1 MLGTMAVYK
10 PTCEDISAAADVL
23 LEVGIVTRGNADN
36 KYCYP
41 EAFGSYPSSFAAT
54 VSQCGLLRALIF
66 FEDDDSKSQSNR
78 ERFPEAVRLYMK
90 KRHPGNP
97 NRDKLLSE
105 QVAADNV
112 GMLKEQIMN
121 ASTALKIALRM
132 FTPSEKVS
140 VGKYGRIPRPIEKVN
155 PPQGSSAN
163 IGYQFYH
170 SVGIPG
176 FVKKQVK
183 SAISVNT
190 DVLEV
195 LRSADYSVVNMRV
208 QAPGL
213 LIGSGLAHG
222 LPGSEE
228 DVKTGLQFD
237 YTSGL
242 PVIPGSSVKG
252 VIRSAFPTIKEDKK
266 QPEEGAEKQIE
277 DSAGKSN
284 SCEKKLSV
292 ADVGKLNYIRSLIA
306 DIPEFSALGLED
318 NDILELGNQMF
329 NHGDIFAD
337 ALLVGY
343 GTRMKQQSPVN
354 QVLAED
360 YITPHTGG
368 PLAQPI
374 PIKIVKVAPGVTF
387 AFCYKF
393 NVTKIGS
400 KEVTAKMKE
409 SLCTAILQDLG
420 IGAKTNV
427 GYGVL
432 KKIDNQ

>member
-10 PTCEDISAAADVL
+10 PTYEDISTAADVL
-23 LEVGIVTRGNADN
+23 LEVGIVTRGNADE

-41 EAFGSYPSSFAAT
+41 KAFGSYPSSFAAT
-54 VSQCGLLRALIF
+54 VSQCGLLRALMI

-78 ERFPEAVRLYMK
+78 ERFPEAVRLYLK
-90 KRHPGNP
+90 KRNPGNQ

-105 QVAADNV
+105 QVATDAA
-112 GMLKEQIMN
+112 GKLEEQIMN

-132 FTPSEKVS
+132 FAPSEEVR
-140 VGKYGRIPRPIEKVN
+140 VGEYGRIPRPTEKVN
-155 PPQGSSAN
+155 PPRESSAN
-163 IGYQFYH
+163 IGYQFFH

-176 FVKKQVK
+176 FDEKQVK
-183 SAISVNT
+183 SAILVNT
-190 DVLEV
+190 DVVNV
-195 LRSADYSVVNMRV
+195 LRNADYSVVNMRV
-208 QAPGL
+208 QALGL

-252 VIRSAFPTIKEDKK
+252 VIRSAFPTIKEDKE
-266 QPEEGAEKQIE
+266 QSNEADAE
-277 DSAGKSN
+277 
-284 SCEKKLSV
+284 
-292 ADVGKLNYIRSLIA
+292 KLNYIKSLIV
-306 DIPEFSALGLED
+306 DIPEFSSLVLED

-343 GTRMKQQSPVN
+343 GTRMKQHRPVK
-354 QVLAED
+354 QVLTED

-387 AFCYKF
+387 AFCFKF
-393 NVTKIGS
+393 NETKIG
-400 KEVTAKMKE
+400 AKVVSASMKKA
-409 SLCTAILQDLG
+409 LCAAILQDLG
-420 IGAKTNV
+420 VGAKTNV

-432 KKIDNQ
+432 KRIDNQ

>member
-10 PTCEDISAAADVL
+10 PTYEDISTAADVL
-23 LEVGIVTRGNADN
+23 LEVGIVTRGNADE

-41 EAFGSYPSSFAAT
+41 KAFGSYPSSFAAT
-54 VSQCGLLRALIF
+54 VSQCGLLRALMI

-78 ERFPEAVRLYMK
+78 ERFPEAVRLYLK
-90 KRHPGNP
+90 KRNPGNQ

-105 QVAADNV
+105 QVAADAA
-112 GMLKEQIMN
+112 GKLEEQIMN

-132 FTPSEKVS
+132 FAPSEEVR
-140 VGKYGRIPRPIEKVN
+140 VGEYGRIPRPTEKVN
-155 PPQGSSAN
+155 PPRESSAN
-163 IGYQFYH
+163 IGYQFFH

-176 FVKKQVK
+176 FVEEQVE

-195 LRSADYSVVNMRV
+195 LGYADYSVVNMRV

-252 VIRSAFPTIKEDKK
+252 VIRSAFPTIKEDKE
-266 QPEEGAEKQIE
+266 QSNEADAE
-277 DSAGKSN
+277 
-284 SCEKKLSV
+284 
-292 ADVGKLNYIRSLIA
+292 KLNYIKSLIA
-306 DIPEFSALGLED
+306 DIPEFSSFRFED
-318 NDILELGNQMF
+318 KDILELGNQMF
-329 NHGDIFAD
+329 NHGDVFAD

-343 GTRMKQQSPVN
+343 GTRMKQHGPVK
-354 QVLAED
+354 QVLTED

-387 AFCYKF
+387 AFCFKF
-393 NVTKIGS
+393 NETKIG
-400 KEVTAKMKE
+400 AKVVSASMKKA
-409 SLCTAILQDLG
+409 LCAAILQDLG
-420 IGAKTNV
+420 VGAKTNV

-432 KKIDNQ
+432 KEV

>member
-10 PTCEDISAAADVL
+10 PTYEDISTAADVL
-23 LEVGIVTRGNADN
+23 LEVGIVTRGNADE

-41 EAFGSYPSSFAAT
+41 KAFGSYPSSFAAT
-54 VSQCGLLRALIF
+54 VSQCGLLRALMI

-78 ERFPEAVRLYMK
+78 ERFPEAVRLYLK
-90 KRHPGNP
+90 KRNPGNQ

-105 QVAADNV
+105 QVAADAA
-112 GMLKEQIMN
+112 GKLEEQIMN
-121 ASTALKIALRM
+121 ASTALKIALKM
-132 FTPSEKVS
+132 FAPSEEVR
-140 VGKYGRIPRPIEKVN
+140 VGEYGRIPRPTENVN
-155 PPQGSSAN
+155 PPRESSAN
-163 IGYQFYH
+163 IGYQFFH

-176 FVKKQVK
+176 FVEEQVE

-195 LRSADYSVVNMRV
+195 LGDADYSVVNMRV

-252 VIRSAFPTIKEDKK
+252 VIRSAFPTI
-266 QPEEGAEKQIE
+266 
-277 DSAGKSN
+277 
-284 SCEKKLSV
+284 V
-292 ADVGKLNYIRSLIA
+292 ADAEKLNYIRSLIA
-306 DIPEFSALGLED
+306 DIPKFSALGLED
-318 NDILELGNQMF
+318 KDILELGNQMF

-343 GTRMKQQSPVN
+343 GTRMKQHGPVK
-354 QVLAED
+354 QVLTED

-387 AFCYKF
+387 AFCFKF
-393 NVTKIGS
+393 NETKIG
-400 KEVTAKMKE
+400 AKVVSASMKKA
-409 SLCTAILQDLG
+409 LCSAILQDLG
-420 IGAKTNV
+420 VGAKTNV

-432 KKIDNQ
+432 KEVRNQ

>member
-1 MLGTMAVYK
+1 MAVYK
-10 PTCEDISAAADVL
+10 PTYDDISTAADVL
-23 LEVGIVTRGNADN
+23 LEVGIVTRGNADE

-41 EAFGSYPSSFAAT
+41 KAFGSYPSSFAAT
-54 VSQCGLLRALIF
+54 VSQCGLLRALLI

-78 ERFPEAVRLYMK
+78 ERFPEAVRLYLK
-90 KRHPGNP
+90 KRNPGNQ

-105 QVAADNV
+105 QVDADAA
-112 GMLKEQIMN
+112 GKLEEQIMN

-132 FTPSEKVS
+132 FAPSEKVN
-140 VGKYGRIPRPIEKVN
+140 VGAYNGIPNSTTPIDLPREN
-155 PPQGSSAN
+155 SGENSAN

-170 SVGIPG
+170 SVGIPR
-176 FVKKQVK
+176 FNKDNVKA
-183 SAISVNT
+183 AISVNG
-190 DVLEV
+190 DVAKV
-195 LRSADYSVVNMRV
+195 LRAAEFSVVNMRV

-252 VIRSAFPTIKEDKK
+252 AIRSAFPTI
-266 QPEEGAEKQIE
+266 
-277 DSAGKSN
+277 
-284 SCEKKLSV
+284 V
-292 ADVGKLNYIRSLIA
+292 ADAEKLNYIKSLIA
-306 DIPEFSALGLED
+306 DIPEFSSLVLED

-343 GTRMKQQSPVN
+343 GTRTKQQVPVN
-354 QVLAED
+354 QILAED

-387 AFCYKF
+387 AFCFKF
-393 NVTKIGS
+393 NETKIG
-400 KEVTAKMKE
+400 AKVVSASMKKA
-409 SLCTAILQDLG
+409 LCAAILQDLG
-420 IGAKTNV
+420 VGAKTNV

-432 KKIDNQ
+432 KEVNNQ

>member
-1 MLGTMAVYK
+1 MAVYK
-10 PTCEDISAAADVL
+10 PTYEDISTAADVL
-23 LEVGIVTRGNADN
+23 LEVGIVTRGNADE

-41 EAFGSYPSSFAAT
+41 KAFGSYPSSFAAT
-54 VSQCGLLRALIF
+54 VSQCGLLRALMI

-78 ERFPEAVRLYMK
+78 ERFPEAVRLYLK
-90 KRHPGNP
+90 KRNPGNQ

-105 QVAADNV
+105 QVAADAA
-112 GMLKEQIMN
+112 GKLEEQIMN

-132 FTPSEKVS
+132 FAPSEKVN
-140 VGKYGRIPRPIEKVN
+140 VGEYDGIPNSTKPIDLPRAN
-155 PPQGSSAN
+155 SAN

-170 SVGIPG
+170 SVGIPE
-176 FVKKQVK
+176 FNEDQV
-183 SAISVNT
+183 SAAISMNE
-190 DVLEV
+190 DVMNV
-195 LRSADYSVVNMRV
+195 LSAANFYVMNMKV

-222 LPGSEE
+222 LPDSKE

-252 VIRSAFPTIKEDKK
+252 VIRSAFPTI
-266 QPEEGAEKQIE
+266 
-277 DSAGKSN
+277 
-284 SCEKKLSV
+284 V
-292 ADVGKLNYIRSLIA
+292 ADAEKLNYIRSLIA
-306 DIPEFSALGLED
+306 DIPKFSALGLED
-318 NDILELGNQMF
+318 KDILELGNQMF

-343 GTRMKQQSPVN
+343 GTRMKQHGPVK
-354 QVLAED
+354 QVLTED

-387 AFCYKF
+387 AFCFKF
-393 NVTKIGS
+393 NETKIG
-400 KEVTAKMKE
+400 AKVVSASMKKA
-409 SLCTAILQDLG
+409 LCSAILQDLG
-420 IGAKTNV
+420 VGAKTNV

-432 KKIDNQ
+432 KEVRNQ

>member
-1 MLGTMAVYK
+1 MAVYK
-10 PTCEDISAAADVL
+10 PTYEDISTAADVL
-23 LEVGIVTRGNADN
+23 LEVGIVTRGNADE

-41 EAFGSYPSSFAAT
+41 KAFGSYPSSFAAT
-54 VSQCGLLRALIF
+54 VSQCGLLRALMI

-78 ERFPEAVRLYMK
+78 ERFPEAVRLYLK
-90 KRHPGNP
+90 KRNPGNQ

-105 QVAADNV
+105 QVAADAA
-112 GMLKEQIMN
+112 GKLEEQIMN

-132 FTPSEKVS
+132 FAPSEKVN
-140 VGKYGRIPRPIEKVN
+140 VGAYNGIPNSTTPIDLPREN
-155 PPQGSSAN
+155 SGENSAN
-163 IGYQFYH
+163 IGYQFFH

-176 FVKKQVK
+176 FVEEQVE

-252 VIRSAFPTIKEDKK
+252 VIRSAFPTIKEDKE
-266 QPEEGAEKQIE
+266 QSNEADAE
-277 DSAGKSN
+277 
-284 SCEKKLSV
+284 
-292 ADVGKLNYIRSLIA
+292 KLNYIKSLIA
-306 DIPEFSALGLED
+306 DIPEFSSLVLED
-318 NDILELGNQMF
+318 KDILELGNQMF
-329 NHGDIFAD
+329 NHGDVFAD

-343 GTRMKQQSPVN
+343 GTRMKQHGPVK
-354 QVLAED
+354 QVLTED

-387 AFCYKF
+387 AFCFKF
-393 NVTKIGS
+393 NETKIGARVVS
-400 KEVTAKMKE
+400 ASMKKA
-409 SLCTAILQDLG
+409 LCAAILQDLG
-420 IGAKTNV
+420 VGAKTNV

-432 KKIDNQ
+432 KEVKNQ

>member
-1 MLGTMAVYK
+1 MLGIMAVYK
-10 PTCEDISAAADVL
+10 PTCEDISTAADVL

-41 EAFGSYPSSFAAT
+41 KAFGSYPSSFAAT
-54 VSQCGLLRALIF
+54 VSQCGLLRALMI

-78 ERFPEAVRLYMK
+78 ERFPEAVRLYLK
-90 KRHPGNP
+90 KRNPGNQ

-105 QVAADNV
+105 QVAADAA
-112 GMLKEQIMN
+112 GKLEEQIMN

-132 FTPSEKVS
+132 FAPSEEVR
-140 VGKYGRIPRPIEKVN
+140 VGEYGRIPRPTEKVN
-155 PPQGSSAN
+155 PPRESSAN
-163 IGYQFYH
+163 IGYQFFH

-176 FVKKQVK
+176 FVKEQVE

-195 LRSADYSVVNMRV
+195 LGYADYSVVNMRV

-222 LPGSEE
+222 LPDSKE

-252 VIRSAFPTIKEDKK
+252 VIRSAFPTI
-266 QPEEGAEKQIE
+266 
-277 DSAGKSN
+277 
-284 SCEKKLSV
+284 V
-292 ADVGKLNYIRSLIA
+292 ADAEKLNYIRSLIA
-306 DIPEFSALGLED
+306 DIPKFSALGLED
-318 NDILELGNQMF
+318 KDILELGNQMF

-343 GTRMKQQSPVN
+343 GTRTKQQVLVK

-387 AFCYKF
+387 AFCFKF
-393 NVTKIGS
+393 NATKIGD
-400 KEVTAKMKE
+400 KEVTAEMKE

-432 KKIDNQ
+432 KEVKNQ

>member
-1 MLGTMAVYK
+1 MAVYK
-10 PTCEDISAAADVL
+10 PTYEDISTAADVL
-23 LEVGIVTRGNADN
+23 LEVGIVTRGNADE

-41 EAFGSYPSSFAAT
+41 KAFGSYPSSFAAT
-54 VSQCGLLRALIF
+54 VSQCGLLRALLI

-78 ERFPEAVRLYMK
+78 ERFPEAVRLYLK
-90 KRHPGNP
+90 KRNPGNQ

-105 QVAADNV
+105 QVAADAA
-112 GMLKEQIMN
+112 GKLEEQIMN

-132 FTPSEKVS
+132 FAPSEEVR
-140 VGKYGRIPRPIEKVN
+140 VGEYGRIPRPTEKVN
-155 PPQGSSAN
+155 PPRESSAN
-163 IGYQFYH
+163 IGYQFFH

-176 FVKKQVK
+176 FVKEQVK
-183 SAISVNT
+183 SAISVNS

-195 LRSADYSVVNMRV
+195 LRSANYSVVNMRV

-252 VIRSAFPTIKEDKK
+252 VIRSAFPTIKEDKE
-266 QPEEGAEKQIE
+266 QSNEA
-277 DSAGKSN
+277 DS
-284 SCEKKLSV
+284 E
-292 ADVGKLNYIRSLIA
+292 KLNYIKSLIA
-306 DIPEFSALGLED
+306 DIPEFSSLVLED

-343 GTRMKQQSPVN
+343 GTRMKQHGPVK
-354 QVLAED
+354 QVLTED

-387 AFCYKF
+387 AFCFKF
-393 NVTKIGS
+393 NETKIG
-400 KEVTAKMKE
+400 AKVVSASMKKA
-409 SLCTAILQDLG
+409 LCAAIFQDLG
-420 IGAKTNV
+420 VGAKTNV

-432 KKIDNQ
+432 KEVKNQ

>member
-10 PTCEDISAAADVL
+10 PTYEDISTAADVL
-23 LEVGIVTRGNADN
+23 LEVGIVTRGNADE

-41 EAFGSYPSSFAAT
+41 KAFGSYPSSFAAT
-54 VSQCGLLRALIF
+54 VSQCGLLRALLI

-78 ERFPEAVRLYMK
+78 ERFPEAVRLYLK
-90 KRHPGNP
+90 KRNPGNQ

-105 QVAADNV
+105 QVDADAA
-112 GMLKEQIMN
+112 GKLEEQIMN

-132 FTPSEKVS
+132 FTPSEEVR
-140 VGKYGRIPRPIEKVN
+140 VGEYGRIPRPTEKVN
-155 PPQGSSAN
+155 PPRESSAN
-163 IGYQFYH
+163 IGYQFFH

-176 FVKKQVK
+176 FVKEQVK
-183 SAISVNT
+183 SAISVNS

-195 LRSADYSVVNMRV
+195 LRSANYSVVNMRV

-252 VIRSAFPTIKEDKK
+252 VIRSAFPTIKEDKE
-266 QPEEGAEKQIE
+266 QSNEADAE
-277 DSAGKSN
+277 
-284 SCEKKLSV
+284 
-292 ADVGKLNYIRSLIA
+292 KLNYIKSLIA
-306 DIPEFSALGLED
+306 DIPKFSALGLE
-318 NDILELGNQMF
+318 NKDILELGNQMF

-343 GTRMKQQSPVN
+343 GTRMKQHGPVK
-354 QVLAED
+354 QVLTED

-387 AFCYKF
+387 AFCFKF
-393 NVTKIGS
+393 NETKIG
-400 KEVTAKMKE
+400 AKVVSASMKKA
-409 SLCTAILQDLG
+409 LCAAIFQDLG
-420 IGAKTNV
+420 VGAKTNV

-432 KKIDNQ
+432 KEVKNQ

>member
-1 MLGTMAVYK
+1 MAVYK
-10 PTCEDISAAADVL
+10 PTYDDISTAADVL
-23 LEVGIVTRGNADN
+23 LEVGIVTRGNADE

-41 EAFGSYPSSFAAT
+41 KTFGSYPSSFAAT
-54 VSQCGLLRALIF
+54 VSQCGLLRALMI

-78 ERFPEAVRLYMK
+78 ERFPEAVRLYLK
-90 KRHPGNP
+90 KRNPGNQ

-105 QVAADNV
+105 QVAAADTA
-112 GMLKEQIMN
+112 GRLKEQIMN

-132 FTPSEKVS
+132 FAPSEEVR
-140 VGKYGRIPRPIEKVN
+140 VGEYGRIPRPTENVN
-155 PPQGSSAN
+155 PRRESSAN
-163 IGYQFYH
+163 IGYQFFH

-176 FVKKQVK
+176 FDEEQVE

-190 DVLEV
+190 DVVKV

-252 VIRSAFPTIKEDKK
+252 VIRSAFPTIKEDKG
-266 QPEEGAEKQIE
+266 QPNEADAE
-277 DSAGKSN
+277 
-284 SCEKKLSV
+284 
-292 ADVGKLNYIRSLIA
+292 KLNYIKSLIA
-306 DIPEFSALGLED
+306 DIPEFSSLVLED
-318 NDILELGNQMF
+318 EDILELGNQMF

-343 GTRMKQQSPVN
+343 GTRMKQHGPVK

-387 AFCYKF
+387 AFCFKF
-393 NVTKIGS
+393 SETKIG
-400 KEVTAKMKE
+400 AKVVSASMKKA
-409 SLCTAILQDLG
+409 LCTAILQNLG
-420 IGAKTNV
+420 VGAKTNV

-432 KKIDNQ
+432 KEVKNQ

>member
-1 MLGTMAVYK
+1 MTVYK
-10 PTCEDISAAADVL
+10 PTYEDISTAADVL

-36 KYCYP
+36 DYCYP
-41 EAFGSYPSSFAAT
+41 KTFGSYPSSFAAT
-54 VSQCGLLRALIF
+54 VSQCGLLRALMI

-78 ERFPEAVRLYMK
+78 ERFPEAVRLYLK
-90 KRHPGNP
+90 KRHPGNR
-97 NRDKLLSE
+97 NRDELLSE
-105 QVAADNV
+105 QVAADAA
-112 GMLKEQIMN
+112 GTLEEQIMN

-132 FTPSEKVS
+132 FAPSEKVS
-140 VGKYGRIPRPIEKVN
+140 VGKYDRIPRPTEKVN
-155 PPQGSSAN
+155 PPRESSAN
-163 IGYQFYH
+163 IGYQFFH

-176 FVKKQVK
+176 FDEEQVK

-190 DVLEV
+190 YVKKVLSDAKFDVV
-195 LRSADYSVVNMRV
+195 YMKV

-252 VIRSAFPTIKEDKK
+252 VIRSAFPTIKDDKK
-266 QPEEGAEKQIE
+266 PSNEADAE
-277 DSAGKSN
+277 
-284 SCEKKLSV
+284 
-292 ADVGKLNYIRSLIA
+292 KLNYIKSLIA
-306 DIPEFSALGLED
+306 DIPEFRSLVLED
-318 NDILELGNQMF
+318 RLEDKDILELGNQMF
-329 NHGDIFAD
+329 NHGDVFAD
-337 ALLVGY
+337 ALVVGY
-343 GTRMKQQSPVN
+343 GTRMKQHGTVK

-368 PLAQPI
+368 PLAQPV

-387 AFCYKF
+387 AFCFKF
-393 NVTKIGS
+393 SETKIG
-400 KEVTAKMKE
+400 AKVVSASMKKA
-409 SLCTAILQDLG
+409 LCTAILQDLG
-420 IGAKTNV
+420 VGAKTNV

-432 KKIDNQ
+432 KEVKNK

>member
-1 MLGTMAVYK
+1 MLGTMTVYK
-10 PTCEDISAAADVL
+10 PTYEDISTAADVL
-23 LEVGIVTRGNADN
+23 LEVGIVTRGNADE

-41 EAFGSYPSSFAAT
+41 KAFGSYPSSFAAT
-54 VSQCGLLRALIF
+54 VSQCGLLRALMI

-78 ERFPEAVRLYMK
+78 ERFPEAVRLYLK
-90 KRHPGNP
+90 KRNPGNQ

-105 QVAADNV
+105 QVAADAA
-112 GMLKEQIMN
+112 GKLEEQIMN

-132 FTPSEKVS
+132 FAPSEEVR
-140 VGKYGRIPRPIEKVN
+140 VGEYGRIPRPTEKVN
-155 PPQGSSAN
+155 PPRESSAN
-163 IGYQFYH
+163 IGYQFFH

-176 FVKKQVK
+176 FVKEQVEL
-183 SAISVNT
+183 AISVNT

-252 VIRSAFPTIKEDKK
+252 VIRSSFPTIKEDKE
-266 QPEEGAEKQIE
+266 QSNEADAE
-277 DSAGKSN
+277 
-284 SCEKKLSV
+284 
-292 ADVGKLNYIRSLIA
+292 KLNYIKSLIA
-306 DIPEFSALGLED
+306 DIPEFSSLVLED
-318 NDILELGNQMF
+318 EDILELGNQMF
-329 NHGDIFAD
+329 NHGDVFAD

-343 GTRMKQQSPVN
+343 GTRMKQHGPVK
-354 QVLAED
+354 QVLVED

-387 AFCYKF
+387 AFCFKF
-393 NVTKIGS
+393 NETKIG
-400 KEVTAKMKE
+400 AKVVSASMKKA
-409 SLCTAILQDLG
+409 LCTAILQDLG
-420 IGAKTNV
+420 VGAKTNV

-432 KKIDNQ
+432 KEV

>member
-1 MLGTMAVYK
+1 MAVYK
-10 PTCEDISAAADVL
+10 PTCEDISTAADVL

-41 EAFGSYPSSFAAT
+41 KAFGSYPSSFAAT
-54 VSQCGLLRALIF
+54 VSQCGLLRALII

-90 KRHPGNP
+90 KRYQGNRNP
-97 NRDKLLSE
+97 DKLLSE
-105 QVAADNV
+105 QVAADV
-112 GMLKEQIMN
+112 AGKLKEQIMN

-140 VGKYGRIPRPIEKVN
+140 VGKYNGIPKSIGPINLPCEN
-155 PPQGSSAN
+155 SAN

-176 FVKKQVK
+176 FVKEQVK

-252 VIRSAFPTIKEDKK
+252 VIRSAFPTIKEDKG
-266 QPEEGAEKQIE
+266 QSNEADAE
-277 DSAGKSN
+277 
-284 SCEKKLSV
+284 
-292 ADVGKLNYIRSLIA
+292 KLNYIKSLIA
-306 DIPEFSALGLED
+306 DIPEFSSLRFED
-318 NDILELGNQMF
+318 KDILELGNQMF
-329 NHGDIFAD
+329 NHGDVFAD

-343 GTRMKQQSPVN
+343 GTRKKQQGSVE

-368 PLAQPI
+368 PLAQPV

-387 AFCYKF
+387 AFCFKF
-393 NVTKIGS
+393 SETKIGS
-400 KEVTAKMKE
+400 EKVDAKMKKA
-409 SLCTAILQDLG
+409 LCSAILQDLG
-420 IGAKTNV
+420 VGAKTNV

-432 KKIDNQ
+432 KEVKNQ

>member
-1 MLGTMAVYK
+1 MAVYK

-23 LEVGIVTRGNADN
+23 LRVGIVTRGNADN

-41 EAFGSYPSSFAAT
+41 KAFGSYPSSFAAT
-54 VSQCGLLRALIF
+54 VSQCGLLRALII

-90 KRHPGNP
+90 KRYQGNRNP
-97 NRDKLLSE
+97 DKLLSE

-112 GMLKEQIMN
+112 RKLKEQIMN

-132 FTPSEKVS
+132 FAPSEKVN
-140 VGKYGRIPRPIEKVN
+140 VGEYNGIPNSTKPIDLQCEN
-155 PPQGSSAN
+155 SAN

-176 FVKKQVK
+176 FVKEQVK

-252 VIRSAFPTIKEDKK
+252 VIRNAFPTIKEDKE
-266 QPEEGAEKQIE
+266 QSNEADAE
-277 DSAGKSN
+277 
-284 SCEKKLSV
+284 
-292 ADVGKLNYIRSLIA
+292 KLNYIKGLIA
-306 DIPEFSALGLED
+306 DIPEFSALRLED
-318 NDILELGNQMF
+318 KDILELGNQMF

-343 GTRMKQQSPVN
+343 GTRMKQRKPVN

-368 PLAQPI
+368 PLAQPV
-374 PIKIVKVAPGVTF
+374 PIKIVKVAPGATF
-387 AFCYKF
+387 AFCFKF
-393 NVTKIGS
+393 SATKIG
-400 KEVTAKMKE
+400 AKVVSASMKKA
-409 SLCTAILQDLG
+409 LCTAILQDLG
-420 IGAKTNV
+420 VGAKTNV

-432 KKIDNQ
+432 KEVRNQ

>member
-10 PTCEDISAAADVL
+10 PTYEDISTAADVL
-23 LEVGIVTRGNADN
+23 LEVGIVTRGNADE

-41 EAFGSYPSSFAAT
+41 KTFGSYPSSFAAT
-54 VSQCGLLRALIF
+54 VSQCGLLRALMI

-78 ERFPEAVRLYMK
+78 ERFPEAVRLYLK
-90 KRHPGNP
+90 KRNPGNQ

-105 QVAADNV
+105 QVAADAA
-112 GMLKEQIMN
+112 GKLEEQIMN

-132 FTPSEKVS
+132 FAPSEEVR
-140 VGKYGRIPRPIEKVN
+140 VGEYGRIPRPTEKVN
-155 PPQGSSAN
+155 PPRESSAN
-163 IGYQFYH
+163 IGYQFFH

-176 FVKKQVK
+176 FVKEQVA

-195 LRSADYSVVNMRV
+195 LRYADYSVVNMRV

-252 VIRSAFPTIKEDKK
+252 VIRSAFPTIKEDKE
-266 QPEEGAEKQIE
+266 QSNEA
-277 DSAGKSN
+277 DS
-284 SCEKKLSV
+284 E
-292 ADVGKLNYIRSLIA
+292 KLNYIKSLIA

-318 NDILELGNQMF
+318 KDILELGNQMF

-343 GTRMKQQSPVN
+343 GTRTKQQSPVN

-387 AFCYKF
+387 AFCFKF
-393 NVTKIGS
+393 NETKIG
-400 KEVTAKMKE
+400 AKVVSASMKKA
-409 SLCTAILQDLG
+409 LCAAILQDLG
-420 IGAKTNV
+420 VGAKTNV

-432 KKIDNQ
+432 KEV

>member
-1 MLGTMAVYK
+1 MAVYK
-10 PTCEDISAAADVL
+10 PTYEDISTAADVL
-23 LEVGIVTRGNADN
+23 LEVGIVTRGNADE

-41 EAFGSYPSSFAAT
+41 KAFGSYPSSFAAT
-54 VSQCGLLRALIF
+54 VSQCGLLRALMI

-78 ERFPEAVRLYMK
+78 ERFPEAVRLYLK
-90 KRHPGNP
+90 KLNPGNQ

-105 QVAADNV
+105 QVAADAA
-112 GMLKEQIMN
+112 GKLEEQIMN

-132 FTPSEKVS
+132 FAPSEEVR
-140 VGKYGRIPRPIEKVN
+140 VGEYGRIPRPTEKVN
-155 PPQGSSAN
+155 PPRESSAN
-163 IGYQFYH
+163 IGYQFFH

-176 FVKKQVK
+176 FVEEQVE

-195 LRSADYSVVNMRV
+195 LGYADYSVVNMRV

-252 VIRSAFPTIKEDKK
+252 VIRSAFPTIKEDKE
-266 QPEEGAEKQIE
+266 QSNEADAE
-277 DSAGKSN
+277 
-284 SCEKKLSV
+284 
-292 ADVGKLNYIRSLIA
+292 KLNYIKSLIA
-306 DIPEFSALGLED
+306 DVPEFSALGLED
-318 NDILELGNQMF
+318 KDILELGNQMF

-343 GTRMKQQSPVN
+343 GTRMKQHGPVT
-354 QVLAED
+354 QVLTED

-387 AFCYKF
+387 AFCFKF
-393 NVTKIGS
+393 NETKIG
-400 KEVTAKMKE
+400 AKVVSASMKKA
-409 SLCTAILQDLG
+409 LCAAILQDLG
-420 IGAKTNV
+420 VGAKTNV

-432 KKIDNQ
+432 KEVKNQ

>member
-1 MLGTMAVYK
+1 MAVYK
-10 PTCEDISAAADVL
+10 PTYEDISTAADVL
-23 LEVGIVTRGNADN
+23 LEVGIVTRGNADE

-41 EAFGSYPSSFAAT
+41 KTFGSYPSSFAAT
-54 VSQCGLLRALIF
+54 VSQCGLLRALMI

-78 ERFPEAVRLYMK
+78 ERFPEAVRLYLR
-90 KRHPGNP
+90 KRYPENQ

-105 QVAADNV
+105 QVAADAV
-112 GMLKEQIMN
+112 GKLKEQIMN

-132 FTPSEKVS
+132 FAPSEKVN
-140 VGKYGRIPRPIEKVN
+140 VGAYNGIPNSTTPIDLPREN
-155 PPQGSSAN
+155 SGENSAN

-170 SVGIPG
+170 SVGIPR
-176 FVKKQVK
+176 FNKDNVKA
-183 SAISVNT
+183 AISVNG
-190 DVLEV
+190 DVAKV
-195 LRSADYSVVNMRV
+195 LRAAEFGVVNMRV

-252 VIRSAFPTIKEDKK
+252 VIRSAFPTIKEDKE
-266 QPEEGAEKQIE
+266 QSNEADAE
-277 DSAGKSN
+277 
-284 SCEKKLSV
+284 
-292 ADVGKLNYIRSLIA
+292 KLNYIKSLIA
-306 DIPEFSALGLED
+306 DIPEFSSLVIED

-343 GTRMKQQSPVN
+343 GTRTKQQVPVN
-354 QVLAED
+354 QILAED

-387 AFCYKF
+387 AFCFKF
-393 NVTKIGS
+393 NATKIGD
-400 KEVTAKMKE
+400 KEVTAEMKE

-432 KKIDNQ
+432 KRIDNQ

>member
-1 MLGTMAVYK
+1 MAVYK
-10 PTCEDISAAADVL
+10 PTYEDISTAADVL
-23 LEVGIVTRGNADN
+23 LEVGIVTRGNADE

-41 EAFGSYPSSFAAT
+41 KAFGSYPSSFAAT
-54 VSQCGLLRALIF
+54 VSQCGLLRALLI

-78 ERFPEAVRLYMK
+78 ERFPEAVRLYLK
-90 KRHPGNP
+90 KRNPGNQ

-105 QVAADNV
+105 QVDADAA
-112 GMLKEQIMN
+112 GKLEEQIMN

-132 FTPSEKVS
+132 FAPSEEVR
-140 VGKYGRIPRPIEKVN
+140 VGEYGRIPRPTEKVN
-155 PPQGSSAN
+155 PPRESSAN
-163 IGYQFYH
+163 IGYQFFH

-176 FVKKQVK
+176 FVKEQVK
-183 SAISVNT
+183 SAISVNS

-195 LRSADYSVVNMRV
+195 LGYADYSVVNMRV

-252 VIRSAFPTIKEDKK
+252 VIRSAFPTIKEDKE
-266 QPEEGAEKQIE
+266 QSNEADAE
-277 DSAGKSN
+277 
-284 SCEKKLSV
+284 
-292 ADVGKLNYIRSLIA
+292 KLNYIKSLIA
-306 DIPEFSALGLED
+306 DIPEFSSLVLED

-343 GTRMKQQSPVN
+343 GTRMKQHGPVK
-354 QVLAED
+354 QVLTED

-387 AFCYKF
+387 AFCFKF
-393 NVTKIGS
+393 NETKIG
-400 KEVTAKMKE
+400 AKVVSASMKKA
-409 SLCTAILQDLG
+409 LCAAILQDLG
-420 IGAKTNV
+420 VGAKTNV

-432 KKIDNQ
+432 KEVKNQ

>member
-10 PTCEDISAAADVL
+10 PTYEDISTAADVL
-23 LEVGIVTRGNADN
+23 LEVGIVTRGNTDE

-41 EAFGSYPSSFAAT
+41 KAFGSYPSSFAAT
-54 VSQCGLLRALIF
+54 VSQCGLLRALMI

-78 ERFPEAVRLYMK
+78 ERFPEAVRLYLK
-90 KRHPGNP
+90 KRNQGNR

-105 QVAADNV
+105 QVAADAA
-112 GMLKEQIMN
+112 GKLEEQIMN

-132 FTPSEKVS
+132 FAPSEEVR
-140 VGKYGRIPRPIEKVN
+140 VGGYGRIPRPTENVN
-155 PPQGSSAN
+155 PPRESSAN
-163 IGYQFYH
+163 IGYQFFH

-176 FVKKQVK
+176 FVKEQVE
-183 SAISVNT
+183 SAISMNT
-190 DVLEV
+190 DVVKIL
-195 LRSADYSVVNMRV
+195 SDAKFDVVCMKV

-252 VIRSAFPTIKEDKK
+252 VIRSSFPTIKEDKE
-266 QPEEGAEKQIE
+266 QSNEADAE
-277 DSAGKSN
+277 
-284 SCEKKLSV
+284 
-292 ADVGKLNYIRSLIA
+292 KLNYIKSLIA
-306 DIPEFSALGLED
+306 DIPEFSALRLED
-318 NDILELGNQMF
+318 EDILELGNQMF
-329 NHGDIFAD
+329 NHGDVFAD

-343 GTRMKQQSPVN
+343 ATRMKQHGPVK
-354 QVLAED
+354 QVLVED

-374 PIKIVKVAPGVTF
+374 PIKIVKVASGVTF
-387 AFCYKF
+387 AFCFKF
-393 NVTKIGS
+393 NETKIG
-400 KEVTAKMKE
+400 AKVVSASMKKA
-409 SLCTAILQDLG
+409 LCTAILQDLG
-420 IGAKTNV
+420 VGAKTNV

-432 KKIDNQ
+432 KEV

>member
-10 PTCEDISAAADVL
+10 PTYEDISTAADVL
-23 LEVGIVTRGNADN
+23 LEVGIVTRGNADEE
-36 KYCYP
+36 YCYP
-41 EAFGSYPSSFAAT
+41 NAFGSYPSSFAAT
-54 VSQCGLLRALIF
+54 VSQCGLLRALII
-66 FEDDDSKSQSNR
+66 FEEEDSKSQSNR
-78 ERFPEAVRLYMK
+78 ERFPEAVRLYLR
-90 KRHPGNP
+90 KRYPENQ

-105 QVAADNV
+105 QVAADAA
-112 GMLKEQIMN
+112 GKLKEQIMN

-132 FTPSEKVS
+132 FAPSEKVN
-140 VGKYGRIPRPIEKVN
+140 VGAYNGIPNSTTPIDLPREN
-155 PPQGSSAN
+155 SAN

-170 SVGIPG
+170 SVGIPRFNKDNVRAAI
-176 FVKKQVK
+176 FVNEEV
-183 SAISVNT
+183 SN
-190 DVLEV
+190 V
-195 LRSADYSVVNMRV
+195 LRTANFYVVKMKV

-252 VIRSAFPTIKEDKK
+252 VIRSAFPTIKEDKE
-266 QPEEGAEKQIE
+266 QSNEADAE
-277 DSAGKSN
+277 
-284 SCEKKLSV
+284 
-292 ADVGKLNYIRSLIA
+292 KLNYIKSLIA

-318 NDILELGNQMF
+318 KDILELGNQMF

-343 GTRMKQQSPVN
+343 GTRMKQHGTVK

-387 AFCYKF
+387 AFCFKF
-393 NVTKIGS
+393 NETKI
-400 KEVTAKMKE
+400 E
-409 SLCTAILQDLG
+409 
-420 IGAKTNV
+420 IGRAHV
-427 GYGVL
+427 
-432 KKIDNQ
+432 

>member
-10 PTCEDISAAADVL
+10 PTYEDISTAADVL
-23 LEVGIVTRGNADN
+23 LEVGIVTRGNADE

-41 EAFGSYPSSFAAT
+41 KAFGSYPSSFAAT
-54 VSQCGLLRALIF
+54 VSQCGLLRALMI

-78 ERFPEAVRLYMK
+78 ERFPEAVRLYLK
-90 KRHPGNP
+90 KRNPGNQ

-105 QVAADNV
+105 QVAADAA
-112 GMLKEQIMN
+112 GKLEEQIMN

-132 FTPSEKVS
+132 FAPSEEVR
-140 VGKYGRIPRPIEKVN
+140 VGEYGRSPRPTEKVN
-155 PPQGSSAN
+155 PQRESSAN
-163 IGYQFYH
+163 IGYQFFH

-176 FVKKQVK
+176 FVEEQVE

-195 LRSADYSVVNMRV
+195 LGYADYSVVNMRV

-252 VIRSAFPTIKEDKK
+252 VIRSAFPTIKEDKG
-266 QPEEGAEKQIE
+266 QPNE
-277 DSAGKSN
+277 
-284 SCEKKLSV
+284 
-292 ADVGKLNYIRSLIA
+292 ADDEKLNYIKSLIA
-306 DIPEFSALGLED
+306 DIPEFKSLVLED
-318 NDILELGNQMF
+318 KDILELGNQMF
-329 NHGDIFAD
+329 NHGDVFAD

-343 GTRMKQQSPVN
+343 GTRMKQHGPVK

-374 PIKIVKVAPGVTF
+374 PIKIVKVAHGVTF
-387 AFCYKF
+387 AFCFKF
-393 NVTKIGS
+393 SETKMG
-400 KEVTAKMKE
+400 AKVVSASMKKAI
-409 SLCTAILQDLG
+409 CAAILQDLG
-420 IGAKTNV
+420 VGAKTNV

-432 KKIDNQ
+432 KEV

>member
-1 MLGTMAVYK
+1 MAVYK
-10 PTCEDISAAADVL
+10 PTYEDISTAADVL
-23 LEVGIVTRGNADN
+23 LEVGIVTCGNADN

-41 EAFGSYPSSFAAT
+41 KAFGSYPSSFAAT
-54 VSQCGLLRALIF
+54 VSQCGLLRALII
-66 FEDDDSKSQSNR
+66 FEEKDSKSQSNR
-78 ERFPEAVRLYMK
+78 ERFPEAVRLYLR
-90 KRHPGNP
+90 KRYPENQ

-105 QVAADNV
+105 QVAADAAGN
-112 GMLKEQIMN
+112 LKEQIMN

-132 FTPSEKVS
+132 FAPSEKVN
-140 VGKYGRIPRPIEKVN
+140 VGKYDRIPRPIEKVN
-155 PPQGSSAN
+155 PPRESSAN
-163 IGYQFYH
+163 IGYQFFH

-176 FVKKQVK
+176 FVKEQVE

-195 LRSADYSVVNMRV
+195 LRDADYSVVNMRV

-213 LIGSGLAHG
+213 LVGSGLAHG

-252 VIRSAFPTIKEDKK
+252 VIRSAFPTIKEDKE
-266 QPEEGAEKQIE
+266 QSNEADAE
-277 DSAGKSN
+277 
-284 SCEKKLSV
+284 
-292 ADVGKLNYIRSLIA
+292 KLNYIKSLIA
-306 DIPEFSALGLED
+306 DIPEFSSLVLED

-343 GTRMKQQSPVN
+343 GTRMKQHGPVK
-354 QVLAED
+354 QVLTED

-387 AFCYKF
+387 AFCFKF
-393 NVTKIGS
+393 NETKIG
-400 KEVTAKMKE
+400 AKVVSASMKKA
-409 SLCTAILQDLG
+409 LCAAILQDLG
-420 IGAKTNV
+420 VGAKTNV

-432 KKIDNQ
+432 KRIDNQ

>member
-1 MLGTMAVYK
+1 MTVYK
-10 PTCEDISAAADVL
+10 PTYEDISTAADVL

-36 KYCYP
+36 DYCYP
-41 EAFGSYPSSFAAT
+41 KTFGSYPSSFAAT
-54 VSQCGLLRALIF
+54 VSQCGLLRALMI

-78 ERFPEAVRLYMK
+78 ERFPEAVRLYLK
-90 KRHPGNP
+90 KRNPGNQ

-105 QVAADNV
+105 QVAADAA
-112 GMLKEQIMN
+112 GKLEEQIMN

-132 FTPSEKVS
+132 FAPSEEVR
-140 VGKYGRIPRPIEKVN
+140 VGEYGRIPRPTEKVN
-155 PPQGSSAN
+155 PSRESSAN
-163 IGYQFYH
+163 IGYQFFH

-176 FVKKQVK
+176 FDEKQVK
-183 SAISVNT
+183 SAILVNT
-190 DVLEV
+190 DVVNV
-195 LRSADYSVVNMRV
+195 LRNADYSVVNMRV

-252 VIRSAFPTIKEDKK
+252 VIRSAFPTIKEDKG
-266 QPEEGAEKQIE
+266 Q
-277 DSAGKSN
+277 SN
-284 SCEKKLSV
+284 E
-292 ADVGKLNYIRSLIA
+292 ADVEKLNYIKSLIA
-306 DIPEFSALGLED
+306 DIPEFSSLVLED
-318 NDILELGNQMF
+318 NDILELGNQMY

-343 GTRMKQQSPVN
+343 GTRMKQGKPVN

-368 PLAQPI
+368 PLAQPV

-387 AFCYKF
+387 AFCFKF
-393 NVTKIGS
+393 SETKIG
-400 KEVTAKMKE
+400 AKVVSASMKKA
-409 SLCTAILQDLG
+409 LCTAILQDLG
-420 IGAKTNV
+420 VGAKTNV

-432 KKIDNQ
+432 KEV

>member
-10 PTCEDISAAADVL
+10 PTYEDISTAADVL
-23 LEVGIVTRGNADN
+23 LEVGIVTRGNADE

-41 EAFGSYPSSFAAT
+41 KAFGSYPSSFAAT
-54 VSQCGLLRALIF
+54 VSQCGLLRALLI

-78 ERFPEAVRLYMK
+78 ERFPEAVRLYLK
-90 KRHPGNP
+90 KRNPGNQ

-105 QVAADNV
+105 QVAADAA
-112 GMLKEQIMN
+112 GKLEEQIMN

-132 FTPSEKVS
+132 FAPSEEVR
-140 VGKYGRIPRPIEKVN
+140 VGEYGRIPRPTEKVN
-155 PPQGSSAN
+155 PQRESSAN
-163 IGYQFYH
+163 IGYQFFH

-176 FVKKQVK
+176 FVKEQVK
-183 SAISVNT
+183 SAISVNS

-195 LRSADYSVVNMRV
+195 LRSANYSVVNMRV

-252 VIRSAFPTIKEDKK
+252 VIRSAFPMIKEDKE
-266 QPEEGAEKQIE
+266 QSNEADAE
-277 DSAGKSN
+277 
-284 SCEKKLSV
+284 
-292 ADVGKLNYIRSLIA
+292 KLNYIKSLIA
-306 DIPEFSALGLED
+306 DIPEFSSLGLED
-318 NDILELGNQMF
+318 KDIFELGNQMF

-343 GTRMKQQSPVN
+343 GTRMKQHGPVK
-354 QVLAED
+354 QVLTED

-387 AFCYKF
+387 AFCFKF
-393 NVTKIGS
+393 NETKIGARVVS
-400 KEVTAKMKE
+400 ASMKKA
-409 SLCTAILQDLG
+409 LCAAILQDLG
-420 IGAKTNV
+420 VGAKTNV

-432 KKIDNQ
+432 KEVKNQ

>member
-10 PTCEDISAAADVL
+10 PTYEDISTAADVL
-23 LEVGIVTRGNADN
+23 LEVGIVTRGKADE

-41 EAFGSYPSSFAAT
+41 KAFGSYPSSFAAT
-54 VSQCGLLRALIF
+54 VSQCGLLRALMI

-78 ERFPEAVRLYMK
+78 ERFPEAVRLYLK
-90 KRHPGNP
+90 KRNPGNQ

-105 QVAADNV
+105 QVAADAA
-112 GMLKEQIMN
+112 GKLEEQIMN

-132 FTPSEKVS
+132 FAPSEEVR
-140 VGKYGRIPRPIEKVN
+140 VGEYGRIPRLTEKVN
-155 PPQGSSAN
+155 PPRESSAN
-163 IGYQFYH
+163 IGYQFFH

-176 FVKKQVK
+176 LDEEQVE

-252 VIRSAFPTIKEDKK
+252 VIRSAFPTIVAD
-266 QPEEGAEKQIE
+266 AEK
-277 DSAGKSN
+277 
-284 SCEKKLSV
+284 
-292 ADVGKLNYIRSLIA
+292 LNHIKSLIA
-306 DIPEFSALGLED
+306 DIPEFSSLVLED

-343 GTRMKQQSPVN
+343 GTRMKQHGPVK
-354 QVLAED
+354 QVLTED

-387 AFCYKF
+387 AFCFKF

-400 KEVTAKMKE
+400 KEVTAEMKE

-432 KKIDNQ
+432 KKFDNQ

>member
-10 PTCEDISAAADVL
+10 PTYEDISTAADVL
-23 LEVGIVTRGNADN
+23 LEVGIVTRGNADE

-41 EAFGSYPSSFAAT
+41 KAFGSYPSSFAAT
-54 VSQCGLLRALIF
+54 VSQCGLLRALMI

-78 ERFPEAVRLYMK
+78 ERFPEAVRLYLK
-90 KRHPGNP
+90 KRNPGNQ

-105 QVAADNV
+105 QVAADAA
-112 GMLKEQIMN
+112 GKLEEQIMN

-132 FTPSEKVS
+132 FAPSEEVR
-140 VGKYGRIPRPIEKVN
+140 VGEYGRIPRPTEKVN
-155 PPQGSSAN
+155 PQQESSVN
-163 IGYQFYH
+163 IGYQFFH

-176 FVKKQVK
+176 FVKEQVK
-183 SAISVNT
+183 SAISVNS

-195 LRSADYSVVNMRV
+195 LKSADYSVVNMRV

-252 VIRSAFPTIKEDKK
+252 VIRSAFPTIKEDKG
-266 QPEEGAEKQIE
+266 QSNEADAE
-277 DSAGKSN
+277 
-284 SCEKKLSV
+284 
-292 ADVGKLNYIRSLIA
+292 KLNYIKSLIA
-306 DIPEFSALGLED
+306 DIPEFSSLRFED
-318 NDILELGNQMF
+318 KDILELGNQMF
-329 NHGDIFAD
+329 NHGDVFAD

-343 GTRMKQQSPVN
+343 GTRMKQHGPVK
-354 QVLAED
+354 QVLTED

-387 AFCYKF
+387 AFCFKF
-393 NVTKIGS
+393 NETKIG
-400 KEVTAKMKE
+400 AKVVSASMKKA
-409 SLCTAILQDLG
+409 LCAAILQDLG
-420 IGAKTNV
+420 VGAKTNV

-432 KKIDNQ
+432 KRIDNQ

>member
-10 PTCEDISAAADVL
+10 PTYEDISTAADVL
-23 LEVGIVTRGNADN
+23 LEVGIVTRGNADE

-41 EAFGSYPSSFAAT
+41 KVFGSYPSSFAAT
-54 VSQCGLLRALIF
+54 VSQCGLLRALII
-66 FEDDDSKSQSNR
+66 FEEKDSKSQSNR
-78 ERFPEAVRLYMK
+78 ERFPEAVRLYLK
-90 KRHPGNP
+90 KRNPGNQ

-105 QVAADNV
+105 QVAADAA
-112 GMLKEQIMN
+112 GKLEEQIMN

-132 FTPSEKVS
+132 FAPSEEVR
-140 VGKYGRIPRPIEKVN
+140 VGEYGRIPRPTEKVN
-155 PPQGSSAN
+155 PPRESSAN
-163 IGYQFYH
+163 IGYQFFH

-176 FVKKQVK
+176 FVKEQVA

-195 LRSADYSVVNMRV
+195 LGYADYSVVNMRV

-252 VIRSAFPTIKEDKK
+252 VIRSAFPTIKEDKE
-266 QPEEGAEKQIE
+266 QSNEADAE
-277 DSAGKSN
+277 
-284 SCEKKLSV
+284 
-292 ADVGKLNYIRSLIA
+292 KLNYIRSLIA
-306 DIPEFSALGLED
+306 DIPEFSSLVLED

-343 GTRMKQQSPVN
+343 GTRMKQHGPVK

-387 AFCYKF
+387 AFCFKF
-393 NVTKIGS
+393 NETKVG
-400 KEVTAKMKE
+400 AKVVSASMKKA
-409 SLCTAILQDLG
+409 LCAEILQELG
-420 IGAKTNV
+420 VGAKTNV

-432 KKIDNQ
+432 KEV

>member
-10 PTCEDISAAADVL
+10 PTYEDISTAADVL
-23 LEVGIVTRGNADN
+23 LEVGIVTRGNADE

-41 EAFGSYPSSFAAT
+41 KAFGSYPSSFAAT
-54 VSQCGLLRALIF
+54 VSQCGLLRALMI

-78 ERFPEAVRLYMK
+78 ERFPEAVRLYLK
-90 KRHPGNP
+90 KRNPGNQ

-105 QVAADNV
+105 QVAADAA
-112 GMLKEQIMN
+112 GKLEEQIMN

-132 FTPSEKVS
+132 FAPSEEVR
-140 VGKYGRIPRPIEKVN
+140 VGEYGRIPRPTERVN
-155 PPQGSSAN
+155 PPRESSAN
-163 IGYQFYH
+163 IGYQFFH

-176 FVKKQVK
+176 FVKEQVE

-195 LRSADYSVVNMRV
+195 LISADYSVVNMRV

-242 PVIPGSSVKG
+242 PVIPCSSVKG
-252 VIRSAFPTIKEDKK
+252 VIRSVFPTLKEDKE
-266 QPEEGAEKQIE
+266 QSNEA
-277 DSAGKSN
+277 DS
-284 SCEKKLSV
+284 E
-292 ADVGKLNYIRSLIA
+292 KLNYIKSLIA
-306 DIPEFSALGLED
+306 DIPEFRSLVIED
-318 NDILELGNQMF
+318 KDILELGNQMF
-329 NHGDIFAD
+329 NHGDFFAD

-343 GTRMKQQSPVN
+343 GTRMKQHGPVK

-387 AFCYKF
+387 AFCFKF
-393 NVTKIGS
+393 SETKIGS
-400 KEVTAKMKE
+400 EKVDADMKMA
-409 SLCTAILQDLG
+409 LCTAILQDLG
-420 IGAKTNV
+420 VGAKTNV

-432 KKIDNQ
+432 KEV

>member
-10 PTCEDISAAADVL
+10 PTYEDISTAADVL
-23 LEVGIVTRGNADN
+23 LEVGIVTRGNADE

-41 EAFGSYPSSFAAT
+41 KAFGSYPSSFAAT
-54 VSQCGLLRALIF
+54 VSQCGLLRALLI

-78 ERFPEAVRLYMK
+78 ERFPEAVRLYLK
-90 KRHPGNP
+90 KRNPGNQ

-105 QVAADNV
+105 QVAADAA
-112 GMLKEQIMN
+112 GKLEEQIMN

-132 FTPSEKVS
+132 FAPSEEVC
-140 VGKYGRIPRPIEKVN
+140 VGEYGRIPRPTEKVN
-155 PPQGSSAN
+155 PPRESSAN
-163 IGYQFYH
+163 IGYQFFH

-176 FVKKQVK
+176 FVEEQVE

-195 LRSADYSVVNMRV
+195 LGYADYSVVNMRV

-252 VIRSAFPTIKEDKK
+252 VIRSAFPTIKEDKE
-266 QPEEGAEKQIE
+266 QSNEADAE
-277 DSAGKSN
+277 
-284 SCEKKLSV
+284 
-292 ADVGKLNYIRSLIA
+292 KLNYIKSLIA
-306 DIPEFSALGLED
+306 DIPEFSSLVLED

-343 GTRMKQQSPVN
+343 GRRMKQHGPVK
-354 QVLAED
+354 QVLTED

-387 AFCYKF
+387 AFCFKF
-393 NVTKIGS
+393 NETKIG
-400 KEVTAKMKE
+400 AKVVSASMKKA
-409 SLCTAILQDLG
+409 LCAAIFQDLG
-420 IGAKTNV
+420 VGAKTNV

-432 KKIDNQ
+432 KEV

>member
-1 MLGTMAVYK
+1 MLGIMAVYK
-10 PTCEDISAAADVL
+10 PTCEDISTAADVL

-41 EAFGSYPSSFAAT
+41 KAFGSYPSSFAAT
-54 VSQCGLLRALIF
+54 VSQCGLLRALMI

-78 ERFPEAVRLYMK
+78 ERFPEAVRLYLK
-90 KRHPGNP
+90 KRNPGNQ

-105 QVAADNV
+105 QVAADAA
-112 GMLKEQIMN
+112 GKLEEQIMN

-132 FTPSEKVS
+132 FAPSEEVR
-140 VGKYGRIPRPIEKVN
+140 VGEYGRIPRPTEKVN
-155 PPQGSSAN
+155 PPRESSAN
-163 IGYQFYH
+163 IGYQFFH

-176 FVKKQVK
+176 FVKEQVE

-195 LRSADYSVVNMRV
+195 LGYADYSVVNMRV

-222 LPGSEE
+222 LPDSKE

-252 VIRSAFPTIKEDKK
+252 VIRSAFPTI
-266 QPEEGAEKQIE
+266 
-277 DSAGKSN
+277 
-284 SCEKKLSV
+284 V
-292 ADVGKLNYIRSLIA
+292 ADAEKLNYIRSLIA

-343 GTRMKQQSPVN
+343 GTRMKQQGPVN

-393 NVTKIGS
+393 NVTKIDS
-400 KEVTAKMKE
+400 KEVTAEMKE

>member
-10 PTCEDISAAADVL
+10 PTYEDISTAADVL
-23 LEVGIVTRGNADN
+23 LEVGIVTRGNADEE
-36 KYCYP
+36 YCYP
-41 EAFGSYPSSFAAT
+41 NAFGSYPSSFAAT
-54 VSQCGLLRALIF
+54 VSQCGLLRALII
-66 FEDDDSKSQSNR
+66 FEEEDSKSQSNR
-78 ERFPEAVRLYMK
+78 ERFPEAVRLYLR
-90 KRHPGNP
+90 KRYPENQ

-105 QVAADNV
+105 QVAADAA
-112 GMLKEQIMN
+112 GKLKEQIMN

-132 FTPSEKVS
+132 FAPSEKVN
-140 VGKYGRIPRPIEKVN
+140 VGAYNGIPNSTTPIDLPREN
-155 PPQGSSAN
+155 SAN

-170 SVGIPG
+170 SVGIPRFNKDNVRAAI
-176 FVKKQVK
+176 FVNEEV
-183 SAISVNT
+183 SN
-190 DVLEV
+190 V
-195 LRSADYSVVNMRV
+195 LRTANFYVVKMKV

-252 VIRSAFPTIKEDKK
+252 VIRSAFPTIKEDKE
-266 QPEEGAEKQIE
+266 QSNEADAE
-277 DSAGKSN
+277 
-284 SCEKKLSV
+284 
-292 ADVGKLNYIRSLIA
+292 KLNYIKSLIA

-318 NDILELGNQMF
+318 KDILELGNQMF

-343 GTRMKQQSPVN
+343 GTRMKQHGTVK

-387 AFCYKF
+387 AFCFKF
-393 NVTKIGS
+393 NETKIG
-400 KEVTAKMKE
+400 AKVLSASMKKA
-409 SLCTAILQDLG
+409 LCAAILQDLG
-420 IGAKTNV
+420 VGAKTNV

-432 KKIDNQ
+432 KEVKNQ

>member
-1 MLGTMAVYK
+1 MAAYK
-10 PTCEDISAAADVL
+10 PTYEDISAAADVL
-23 LEVGIVTRGNADN
+23 LEVGIITCGNADN

-41 EAFGSYPSSFAAT
+41 KAFGSYPSSFAAT
-54 VSQCGLLRALIF
+54 VSQCGLLRALII
-66 FEDDDSKSQSNR
+66 FEEKDSKSQSNR
-78 ERFPEAVRLYMK
+78 ERFPEAVRLYLR
-90 KRHPGNP
+90 KRYQENQ

-105 QVAADNV
+105 QVAADV
-112 GMLKEQIMN
+112 AGKLKEQIMN

-132 FTPSEKVS
+132 FAPSEKVN
-140 VGKYGRIPRPIEKVN
+140 VGAYNGIPNSTTPIDLPREN
-155 PPQGSSAN
+155 SAN

-170 SVGIPG
+170 SVGIPR
-176 FVKKQVK
+176 FNKDNVKA
-183 SAISVNT
+183 AISVNEE
-190 DVLEV
+190 VSNV
-195 LRSADYSVVNMRV
+195 LRTANFYVVKMKV

-252 VIRSAFPTIKEDKK
+252 VIRSAFPTIKEDKE
-266 QPEEGAEKQIE
+266 QSNEADAE
-277 DSAGKSN
+277 
-284 SCEKKLSV
+284 
-292 ADVGKLNYIRSLIA
+292 KLNYIKSLIA

-318 NDILELGNQMF
+318 KDILELGNQMF

-343 GTRMKQQSPVN
+343 GTRMKQHGPVK
-354 QVLAED
+354 QVLTED

-387 AFCYKF
+387 AFCFKF
-393 NVTKIGS
+393 NATKIGD
-400 KEVTAKMKE
+400 KEVTAEMKE

-432 KKIDNQ
+432 KRIDNQ

>member
-1 MLGTMAVYK
+1 MAVYK
-10 PTCEDISAAADVL
+10 PTYDDISTAADVL
-23 LEVGIVTRGNADN
+23 LEVGIVTRGNADE

-41 EAFGSYPSSFAAT
+41 KTFGSYPSSFAAT
-54 VSQCGLLRALIF
+54 VSQYGLLRALMI

-78 ERFPEAVRLYMK
+78 ERFPEAVRLYLK
-90 KRHPGNP
+90 KRNPGSQ
-97 NRDKLLSE
+97 NREKLLSE
-105 QVAADNV
+105 QVAEDTA
-112 GMLKEQIMN
+112 GKLEEQIMN

-132 FTPSEKVS
+132 FAPSEEVR
-140 VGKYGRIPRPIEKVN
+140 VGEYGRIPRPTENVN
-155 PPQGSSAN
+155 PLRESSAN
-163 IGYQFYH
+163 IGYQFFH

-176 FVKKQVK
+176 FDEKQVK

-190 DVLEV
+190 DVVKIL
-195 LRSADYSVVNMRV
+195 SDAKFDVVCMKV

-252 VIRSAFPTIKEDKK
+252 VIRSAFPTIKEDKG
-266 QPEEGAEKQIE
+266 QPNE
-277 DSAGKSN
+277 
-284 SCEKKLSV
+284 
-292 ADVGKLNYIRSLIA
+292 ADDEKLNYIRSLIA
-306 DIPEFSALGLED
+306 DIPEFSALRLE
-318 NDILELGNQMF
+318 DILELGNQMF
-329 NHGDIFAD
+329 NHGDVFAD

-343 GTRMKQQSPVN
+343 GTRMKQHGPVK
-354 QVLAED
+354 QVLVED

-387 AFCYKF
+387 AFCFKF
-393 NVTKIGS
+393 SETKIGS
-400 KEVTAKMKE
+400 EKVDADMKKA
-409 SLCTAILQDLG
+409 LCTAILQDLG
-420 IGAKTNV
+420 VGAKTNV

-432 KKIDNQ
+432 KEVKNK

>member
-1 MLGTMAVYK
+1 MAVYK
-10 PTCEDISAAADVL
+10 PTYEDISTAADVL
-23 LEVGIVTRGNADN
+23 LEVGIVTRGNADE

-41 EAFGSYPSSFAAT
+41 KTFGSYPSSFAAT
-54 VSQCGLLRALIF
+54 VSQCGLLRALMI

-78 ERFPEAVRLYMK
+78 ERFPEAVRLYLK
-90 KRHPGNP
+90 KRNPGNQ

-105 QVAADNV
+105 QVAADAA
-112 GMLKEQIMN
+112 GKLEEQIMN

-132 FTPSEKVS
+132 FAPSEEVR
-140 VGKYGRIPRPIEKVN
+140 VGEYGRIPRPTEKVN
-155 PPQGSSAN
+155 PPRESSAN
-163 IGYQFYH
+163 IGYQFFH

-176 FVKKQVK
+176 FVKEQVA

-195 LRSADYSVVNMRV
+195 LRYADYSVVNMRV

-252 VIRSAFPTIKEDKK
+252 VIRSAFPTIKEDKE
-266 QPEEGAEKQIE
+266 QSNEA
-277 DSAGKSN
+277 DS
-284 SCEKKLSV
+284 E
-292 ADVGKLNYIRSLIA
+292 KLNYIKSLIA

-318 NDILELGNQMF
+318 KDILELGNQMF

-343 GTRMKQQSPVN
+343 GTRTKQQSPVN

-387 AFCYKF
+387 AFCFKF
-393 NVTKIGS
+393 NETKIG
-400 KEVTAKMKE
+400 AKVVSASMKKA
-409 SLCTAILQDLG
+409 LCAAILQDLG
-420 IGAKTNV
+420 VGAKTNV

-432 KKIDNQ
+432 KEV

>member
-1 MLGTMAVYK
+1 MAVYK
-10 PTCEDISAAADVL
+10 PTCEDISTAADVL

-41 EAFGSYPSSFAAT
+41 KAFGSYPSSFAAT
-54 VSQCGLLRALIF
+54 VSQCGLLRALII

-90 KRHPGNP
+90 KRYQGNRNP
-97 NRDKLLSE
+97 DKLLSE
-105 QVAADNV
+105 QVAADV
-112 GMLKEQIMN
+112 AGKLKEQIMN

-140 VGKYGRIPRPIEKVN
+140 VGKYNGIPKSIGPINLPCEN
-155 PPQGSSAN
+155 SAN

-176 FVKKQVK
+176 FVKEQVK

-252 VIRSAFPTIKEDKK
+252 VIRSAFPMIAAD
-266 QPEEGAEKQIE
+266 AE
-277 DSAGKSN
+277 
-284 SCEKKLSV
+284 
-292 ADVGKLNYIRSLIA
+292 KLNYIRSLIA

-318 NDILELGNQMF
+318 NDILKLGNQMF

-343 GTRMKQQSPVN
+343 GTRMKQQGPVN

-387 AFCYKF
+387 AFCFKF
-393 NVTKIGS
+393 NETKIG
-400 KEVTAKMKE
+400 AKVVSASMKKA
-409 SLCTAILQDLG
+409 LCAAILQELG
-420 IGAKTNV
+420 VGAKTNV

-432 KKIDNQ
+432 K

>member
-1 MLGTMAVYK
+1 MLGTMTVYK
-10 PTCEDISAAADVL
+10 PTYEDISTAADVL

-36 KYCYP
+36 DYCYP
-41 EAFGSYPSSFAAT
+41 KTFGSYPSSFAAT
-54 VSQCGLLRALIF
+54 VSQCGLLRALMI

-78 ERFPEAVRLYMK
+78 ERFPEAVRLYLK
-90 KRHPGNP
+90 KRHPGNQ

-105 QVAADNV
+105 QVVADTA
-112 GMLKEQIMN
+112 GKLEEQIMN

-132 FTPSEKVS
+132 FAPSEEVR
-140 VGKYGRIPRPIEKVN
+140 VGEYGRIPRPTEKVN
-155 PPQGSSAN
+155 PLRESSAN
-163 IGYQFYH
+163 IGYQFFH

-176 FVKKQVK
+176 FVKEQVE

-190 DVLEV
+190 DVVKV
-195 LRSADYSVVNMRV
+195 LRNADYRVVNMRV

-252 VIRSAFPTIKEDKK
+252 VILSAFPTIKEDKGH
-266 QPEEGAEKQIE
+266 PNE
-277 DSAGKSN
+277 
-284 SCEKKLSV
+284 
-292 ADVGKLNYIRSLIA
+292 ADDEKLNYIRSLIA
-306 DIPEFSALGLED
+306 DIPQVNKPVLED
-318 NDILELGNQMF
+318 EDILEFGNQMF
-329 NHGDIFAD
+329 NYGDIFAD

-343 GTRMKQQSPVN
+343 GTRMKQRRPVN

-387 AFCYKF
+387 AFCFKF
-393 NVTKIGS
+393 SETKIG
-400 KEVTAKMKE
+400 AKVVSASMKKA
-409 SLCTAILQDLG
+409 LCTAILQDLG
-420 IGAKTNV
+420 VGAKTNV

-432 KKIDNQ
+432 KEVNNQ

>member
-1 MLGTMAVYK
+1 MAVYK

-23 LEVGIVTRGNADN
+23 LEVGIVTRGNADE

-41 EAFGSYPSSFAAT
+41 KAFGSYPSSFAAT
-54 VSQCGLLRALIF
+54 VSQCGLLRALMI

-78 ERFPEAVRLYMK
+78 ERFPEAVRLYLK
-90 KRHPGNP
+90 KRNPGNQ

-105 QVAADNV
+105 QVAADAAGKLEV
-112 GMLKEQIMN
+112 QIMN

-132 FTPSEKVS
+132 FAPSEEVR
-140 VGKYGRIPRPIEKVN
+140 VGEYGRIPRPTEKVN
-155 PPQGSSAN
+155 PPRESSAN
-163 IGYQFYH
+163 IGYQFFH

-176 FVKKQVK
+176 FVKEQVK
-183 SAISVNT
+183 SAISVNS

-252 VIRSAFPTIKEDKK
+252 VIRSAFPTIKEDKE
-266 QPEEGAEKQIE
+266 QSNEADAE
-277 DSAGKSN
+277 
-284 SCEKKLSV
+284 
-292 ADVGKLNYIRSLIA
+292 KLNYIKSLIA
-306 DIPEFSALGLED
+306 DIPEFSSLGLED
-318 NDILELGNQMF
+318 KDILELGNQMF

-343 GTRMKQQSPVN
+343 GTRTKQQSPVN

-368 PLAQPI
+368 SLAQPV
-374 PIKIVKVAPGVTF
+374 PIKIVKVTPGVTF
-387 AFCYKF
+387 AFCFKF
-393 NVTKIGS
+393 NETKIG
-400 KEVTAKMKE
+400 AKVVSASMKKA
-409 SLCTAILQDLG
+409 LCAAILQELG
-420 IGAKTNV
+420 VGAKTNV

-432 KKIDNQ
+432 KEVKNQ

>member
-10 PTCEDISAAADVL
+10 PTYEDISTAADVL
-23 LEVGIVTRGNADN
+23 LEVGIVTRGNADE

-41 EAFGSYPSSFAAT
+41 KAFGSYPSSFAAT
-54 VSQCGLLRALIF
+54 VSQCGLLRALMI

-78 ERFPEAVRLYMK
+78 ERFPEAVRLYLK
-90 KRHPGNP
+90 KRNPGNR
-97 NRDKLLSE
+97 NRDRLLSE
-105 QVAADNV
+105 QVAAEAAGN
-112 GMLKEQIMN
+112 LEEQIMN

-132 FTPSEKVS
+132 FAPSEEVR
-140 VGKYGRIPRPIEKVN
+140 VGEYGRIPRPTERVN
-155 PPQGSSAN
+155 PPRESSAN
-163 IGYQFYH
+163 IGYQFFH

-176 FVKKQVK
+176 FVNEQVE

-195 LRSADYSVVNMRV
+195 LISADYSVVNMRV
-208 QAPGL
+208 QTPGL

-252 VIRSAFPTIKEDKK
+252 VIRNAFPTIKEDKE
-266 QPEEGAEKQIE
+266 QSNEADAE
-277 DSAGKSN
+277 
-284 SCEKKLSV
+284 
-292 ADVGKLNYIRSLIA
+292 KLNYIKGLIA
-306 DIPEFSALGLED
+306 DIPEFSALRLED
-318 NDILELGNQMF
+318 KDILELGNQMF

-343 GTRMKQQSPVN
+343 GTRMKQRKPVN

-368 PLAQPI
+368 PLAQPV
-374 PIKIVKVAPGVTF
+374 PIKIVKVAPGATF
-387 AFCYKF
+387 AFCFKF
-393 NVTKIGS
+393 SATKIG
-400 KEVTAKMKE
+400 AKVVSASMKKA
-409 SLCTAILQDLG
+409 LCTAILQDLG
-420 IGAKTNV
+420 VGAKTNV

-432 KKIDNQ
+432 KEVRNQ

>member
-1 MLGTMAVYK
+1 MAVYK
-10 PTCEDISAAADVL
+10 PTYEDISTAADVL
-23 LEVGIVTRGNADN
+23 LEVGIVTRGNADE

-41 EAFGSYPSSFAAT
+41 KAFGSYPSSFAAT
-54 VSQCGLLRALIF
+54 VSQCGLLRALMI

-78 ERFPEAVRLYMK
+78 ERFPEAVRLYLK
-90 KRHPGNP
+90 KRNPGNQ

-105 QVAADNV
+105 QVAADAA
-112 GMLKEQIMN
+112 GKLEEQVMN

-132 FTPSEKVS
+132 FAPSEEVR
-140 VGKYGRIPRPIEKVN
+140 VGEYGRIPRPTEKVN
-155 PPQGSSAN
+155 PPRESSAN
-163 IGYQFYH
+163 IGYQFFH

-176 FVKKQVK
+176 FVKEQVE

-195 LRSADYSVVNMRV
+195 LGAANYSVVNMRV
-208 QAPGL
+208 PAPGL
-213 LIGSGLAHG
+213 LIGSSLAHG

-252 VIRSAFPTIKEDKK
+252 VIRSAFPTIKEDKE
-266 QPEEGAEKQIE
+266 QSNEA
-277 DSAGKSN
+277 DS
-284 SCEKKLSV
+284 E
-292 ADVGKLNYIRSLIA
+292 KLNYIKSLIA
-306 DIPEFSALGLED
+306 DIPEFSSLVLED

-343 GTRMKQQSPVN
+343 GTRMKQHGPVK
-354 QVLAED
+354 QVLTED

-387 AFCYKF
+387 AFCFKF
-393 NVTKIGS
+393 NETKIG
-400 KEVTAKMKE
+400 AKVVSASMKKA
-409 SLCTAILQDLG
+409 LCAAILQDLG
-420 IGAKTNV
+420 VGAKTNV

-432 KKIDNQ
+432 KEVKNQ